1 MKVSV
6 MTGIRKVMEEE
17 RPIPVPGD
25 DDVLIRVMDCGVCG
39 SDIHYY
45 EHGRIGDYVVD
56 KPMILGHECAG
67 KIVEVGKNV
76 KNVKPGDRV
85 AVEPGYTCGKCEFCK
100 KGLYNLCPDVV
111 FLATPPYDG
120 AFAEYLKY
128 PSDMVF
134 RLPDD
139 MDTVEGALIEPFCV
153 GLHAVRQSEGR
164 LGDSAVILG
173 AGCIGLCTLLALH
186 ASGIH
191 EVYVTDVIDKR
202 LDMAG
207 KLGASAVINAAEKD
221 VVQEILNLTDG
232 KGVDLVFET
241 AGTEATT
248 QQTAR
253 LVKRGGCVVLVG
265 MAADP
270 VFKYDFGILQN
281 KEASIHTVFR
291 YRNLYPAAIE
301 AVSRGKIPLKQI
313 VTDEYD
319 FAHIS
324 EALEDSINRK
334 SEIVKAVIKVEQ

>member
-1 MKVSV
+1 
-6 MTGIRKVMEEE
+6 MTGIRKVVEEE
-17 RPIPVPGD
+17 RPVPAIGD
-25 DDVLIRVMDCGVCG
+25 DEVLIRVMDCGVCG

-67 KIVEVGKNV
+67 EIVDAGKNV

-128 PSDMVF
+128 PADMVF
-134 RLPDD
+134 RLPDQ
-139 MDTVEGALIEPFCV
+139 MDTMEGALIEPFCV
-153 GLHAVRQSEGR
+153 GLHAVQQSEGR

-173 AGCIGLCTLLALH
+173 SGCIGLCTMLALH
-186 ASGIH
+186 ASGINQ
-191 EVYVTDVIDKR
+191 VYVTDVIEKR
-202 LDMAG
+202 LDMAK
-207 KLGASAVINAAEKD
+207 KLDASAVVNAAEEN
-221 VVQEILNLTDG
+221 VEEEIMRLTGG
-232 KGVDLVFET
+232 KGAYLVFET
-241 AGTEATT
+241 AGTKATT

-265 MAADP
+265 MAANP
-270 VFKYDFGILQN
+270 VFEFDFGTLQN
-281 KEASIHTVFR
+281 KAAKLHTVFR
-291 YRNLYPAAIE
+291 YRNLYPAAID
-301 AVSRGKIPLKQI
+301 AVAKGKIPLKEI

-324 EALEDSINRK
+324 DALEDSINRK
-334 SEIVKAVIKVEQ
+334 SEIVKAVIKVAD